1 VRPLPVMLTA
11 ALLLA
16 TSACGGSA
24 DNKDAKDSISG
35 LHVSSNVGSAP
46 SVRFDKPVKVKGMH
60 STVIKKGSGDKIK
73 LGNKALLNLYIAN
86 GKTGKKAVS
95 TFDQGQPLSATMD
108 ESQFFPPMVKLLNGT
123 PTGTRVA
130 FADTVKDLYGASGAA
145 QIGLKPSDSLVFV
158 VDVMSVTPT
167 ETLNGPHGSA
177 VAPPKDVPQ
186 IVSKGGT
193 IQGFDYSKAPKNP
206 GSKLRLVTLVKG
218 TGEPIKGA
226 KIVEMN
232 YVGEVYG
239 KKKPFDNSYVK
250 HQPATFVVGGH
261 QLIPGW
267 DKALQGVRVGSRVM
281 LIVPPNEGYG
291 PRGNPQIGVTGK
303 STLVFLMDVLGVG

>member
-1 VRPLPVMLTA
+1 MRPLPVMLTA

-16 TSACGGSA
+16 TTACGGSA
-24 DNKDAKDSISG
+24 DNKDKADAIAG
-35 LHVSSNVGSAP
+35 LHVTGAVGSAP
-46 SVRFDKPVKVKGMH
+46 SVQFDKPLKVKGMH
-60 STVIKKGSGDKIK
+60 STVIKKGTGDKITPGSK
-73 LGNKALLNLYIAN
+73 TLLNLYIAN
-86 GKTGKKAVS
+86 GKTGKKAIS
-95 TFDQGQPLSATMD
+95 TYDQGQPLSATMD
-108 ESQFFPPMVKLLNGT
+108 QSQFFPPMVKLLNGT
-123 PTGTRVA
+123 PTGSRLA

-167 ETLNGPHGSA
+167 KVLNGPRGTT
-177 VAPPKDVPQ
+177 VAPPKDVPR
-186 IVSKGGT
+186 IATKGGT
-193 IQGFDYSKAPKNP
+193 IQGFDFSKAPKNP

-218 TGEPIKGA
+218 TGEPIKGT
-226 KIVEMN
+226 KIVKMN

-239 KKKPFDNSYVK
+239 AKKPFDNSYAQ
-250 HQPATFVVGGH
+250 HQQATFVVGGH

-281 LIVPPNEGYG
+281 LIVPPKEGYG

-303 STLVFLMDVLGVG
+303 STLVFVMDVLGVG